1 MSKNIVMVLAVVVA
15 LLAGWLALELAS
27 RTTPSSQTEPVS
39 TYSLPEDP
47 GPKTVE
53 TSVEVSGAVAKTSVE
68 VE

>member
-1 MSKNIVMVLAVVVA
+1 MSKNIVMVLAITVA
-15 LLAGWLALELAS
+15 LLAGWLVLELAAKTMV
-27 RTTPSSQTEPVS
+27 TTGTETAS

-68 VE
+68 VG